1 MYATYVFFFD
11 GIDAVFE
18 LKVENPEAFGDRPWP
33 NWIQNMVDDRSLIQV
48 YKFSKFMT
56 GVAWLL
62 PEQTKVNPYWL
73 PLLQDNV
80 QLVSYT
86 MQGKGF
92 IPEGS
97 ISTEVVVQQMGSKRC
112 CFSAAVTTPVTQMM
126 AHSSVVMNVN
136 TTTRGN
142 NTLITP
148 LLGNSAV
155 VNTSSENIVK
165 PSKITSIDPT
175 FPYHEYE
182 GKHLIIP
189 CKLEPK
195 VLLANERTFMQW
207 IKLALM
213 LTASGA
219 TIAGYAQ
226 EQERISGITLMLFGV
241 FMMIY
246 AYCVFRVRARKIR
259 NREEGTYDD
268 PFGPVLLVFGLVF
281 MVAVRLA
288 VEVIQ
293 EDRIIPTSSTY

>member
-1 MYATYVFFFD
+1 M
-11 GIDAVFE
+11 FE
-18 LKVENPEAFGDRPWP
+18 LKVENPDAFGDSPWP
-33 NWIQNMVDDRSLIQV
+33 DWIQNMVDDRSLIQV

-62 PEQTKVNPYWL
+62 PEQTQVNPYWL

-80 QLVSYT
+80 QLVSYA
-86 MQGKGF
+86 MQGKGH

-97 ISTEVVVQQMGSKRC
+97 LSTDVVVQQMGPKRC
-112 CFSAAVTTPVTQMM
+112 CSSAAVATPVTQMM
-126 AHSSVVMNVN
+126 ARSAVVMNVN
-136 TTTRGN
+136 TIRGGN
-142 NTLITP
+142 SLTTP
-148 LLGNSAV
+148 LLGNSTAA
-155 VNTSSENIVK
+155 VNTSSDNIVK

-182 GKHLIIP
+182 GKHMLIP

-207 IKLALM
+207 VKLALM
-213 LTASGA
+213 LTVSGA

-246 AYCVFRVRARKIR
+246 AYCVFRVRARKLR

-293 EDRIIPTSSTY
+293 EDVIIPTTSNY